1 LRQLREAAG
10 LSQAE
15 LAERAGMHRFGVAKI
30 ERGERVPGW
39 DTVLALGKA
48 LGVPCTAFE
57 ADGEAGGSAEQP
69 RRPGRPRKAAGGPAP
84 KKTTSSRKGERQ

>member
-57 ADGEAGGSAEQP
+57 AEGGAQGSAEQP
-69 RRPGRPRKAAGGPAP
+69 RGPGRPKKAAEGAAP
-84 KKTTSSRKGERQ
+84 KKTAGRRRKAT